1 MKNKNKKRERK
12 DWEKEQYYVIVV
24 GIIYAKCAGSPLS
37 PVTGTPR
44 PPPPP
49 PPLPVGYIHYI
60 LYYIIYTSGHQ
71 TLDTGQPVQ
80 A

>member
-1 MKNKNKKRERK
+1 MREKDEKYIIKKRERK

-37 PVTGTPR
+37 PVTGTP
-44 PPPPP
+44 P

-60 LYYIIYTSGHQ
+60 ILYTSGHQ
-71 TLDTGQPVQ
+71 TLDIGQPVQ
-80 A
+80 T